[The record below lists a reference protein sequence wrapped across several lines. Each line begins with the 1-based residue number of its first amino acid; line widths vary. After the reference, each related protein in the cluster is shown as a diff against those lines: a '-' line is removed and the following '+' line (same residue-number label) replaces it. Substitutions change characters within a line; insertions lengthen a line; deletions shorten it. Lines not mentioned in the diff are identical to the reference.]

1 MGTGTRER
9 LGVIANGA
17 AGRREAMRF
26 RIAGACLFVVFALG
40 AASAS
45 AAAAERA
52 FPEYYRCTKTAKVGK
67 TYTSEYTEKACKTK
81 ASPANTGRYE
91 RQAVG
96 SGTFEATGKGVT
108 LITHSTIGVAES
120 VACKLGVSRG
130 ELLAGGVYAAD
141 KLTLE
146 GCIGN
151 GEKKTNPCGNVGPE
165 AIEAKPLFSTLVWL
179 NGGETEAGILLEGEG
194 EQIAKF
200 KCGAEQIDLEGYLVG
215 AIENTKK
222 GHTITFSLNA
232 SKEQARMSIW
242 VFGGE
247 IVSLHLYTQ
256 ASAGESESTLE
267 AVETQ
272 SGTNVY

>member
-1 MGTGTRER
+1 MHR
-9 LGVIANGA
+9 
-17 AGRREAMRF
+17 
-26 RIAGACLFVVFALG
+26 
-40 AASAS
+40 
-45 AAAAERA
+45 
-52 FPEYYRCTKTAKVGK
+52 
-67 TYTSEYTEKACKTK
+67 
-81 ASPANTGRYE
+81 
-91 RQAVG
+91 
-96 SGTFEATGKGVT
+96 
-108 LITHSTIGVAES
+108 
-120 VACKLGVSRG
+120 
-130 ELLAGGVYAAD
+130 D
-141 KLTLE
+141 
-146 GCIGN
+146 

-200 KCGAEQIDLEGYLVG
+200 KCGAEQSDLEGYLVR

-232 SKEQARMSIW
+232 SKEQARMSIS